1 MGCIVG
7 NGSGKSKA
15 MWIDGHVR
23 CNRKRSN
30 DVLSLRLGLFLTLS
44 EGAKL
49 HFSISG
55 LKNLKLR
62 METPVEGYT
71 IVNRGLWHKV

>member
-1 MGCIVG
+1 MG
-7 NGSGKSKA
+7 GSGNSEA

-30 DVLSLRLGLFLTLS
+30 AVLPLKLGLFITLS
-44 EGAKL
+44 ESAVL

-55 LKNLKLR
+55 LNKLKLR
-62 METPVEGYT
+62 METPNDRYT